1 MIEVRVKKRLG
12 DFQLDAAFTSDA
24 NVTAISGS
32 SGSGKSTLLN
42 AIAGL
47 LRPDEGFIAIEG
59 RTLFD
64 SAHRI
69 NVAAHRRGIRVVFQD
84 SRLFPHLTV
93 RQNLLYGYWL
103 AGRRSH
109 MTLDEIV
116 AMLGIGHLLKRRP
129 RTLSGG
135 ERQRVALGRSLL
147 ANPAV
152 LLLDE
157 PLASLDQDR
166 KDEVLPYLRRL
177 VSTSH
182 IPILYVSHQRDE
194 IEALAQ
200 RVVRLEAGRVVN
212 GG

>member
-1 MIEVRVKKRLG
+1 MIEVRVRKKLG
-12 DFQLDAAFTSDA
+12 DFQLDAAFKSDA
-24 NVTAISGS
+24 NVTAISGP
-32 SGSGKSTLLN
+32 SGSGKSTLLG

-47 LRPDEGFIAIEG
+47 LRPDEGFIAFDG

-64 SAHRI
+64 SARRI
-69 NVAAHRRGIRVVFQD
+69 SVPAHRRGIRVVFQD

-109 MTLDEIV
+109 RTLDEIV
-116 AMLGIGHLLKRRP
+116 ALLGIGHLLKRRP

-135 ERQRVALGRSLL
+135 ERQRVALGRALL
-147 ANPAV
+147 ANPTV

-157 PLASLDQDR
+157 PLASLDQER
-166 KDEVLPYLRRL
+166 KDDVLPYLRQL
-177 VSTSH
+177 VSASH

-200 RVVRLEAGRVVN
+200 RVIRLEGGRVVN